1 MVRRLKED
9 IRATQGGLPE
19 RRVERVVID
28 GLSPDAPELE
38 LSRLLDEC
46 RTAREERHA
55 HTSNKAQAAAGLLV
69 VGLQQRLLSSVEAFA
84 GSLAVHRRT
93 VERHW
98 EQGQADNAAGKE
110 PDPPAGTGQASEQ
123 ESPAP
128 ANDETHHLFL
138 TPPAADDERGEQEAD
153 LIEAEEEVQI
163 EAITVAA
170 ESSSTSDHGKEH
182 AELWRQEQQLLD
194 RMQAI
199 AERARHQPDS
209 KTRRLI
215 DWIREHMCPT
225 LPPFGSQPAG
235 LPTRWND
242 RRVLIFTED
251 REGTKRYLKAT
262 GEPERTRLGR
272 RPWTRSGRRA
282 RATRSWPT
290 GAGWTAVSLRP
301 PRGAASQGDRPIGR
315 SVDRTSAAE
324 WTAEGLRAR
333 SPDANARPAGTVPDR
348 SARRKFRGRSR
359 INHC

>member
-84 GSLAVHRRT
+84 RSLAVHRRT

-98 EQGQADNAAGKE
+98 EQEQADNAAGKE
-110 PDPPAGTGQASEQ
+110 PGPPAGTGQASEQ

-128 ANDETHHLFL
+128 ANDETHDLFL

-163 EAITVAA
+163 EAITWPRNPRRRRITARSTRSCGGR
-170 ESSSTSDHGKEH
+170 SSSCSTGCRRSLSGPATS
-182 AELWRQEQQLLD
+182 
-194 RMQAI
+194 
-199 AERARHQPDS
+199 
-209 KTRRLI
+209 
-215 DWIREHMCPT
+215 
-225 LPPFGSQPAG
+225 
-235 LPTRWND
+235 PTR
-242 RRVLIFTED
+242 
-251 REGTKRYLKAT
+251 
-262 GEPERTRLGR
+262 
-272 RPWTRSGRRA
+272 
-282 RATRSWPT
+282 
-290 GAGWTAVSLRP
+290 
-301 PRGAASQGDRPIGR
+301 
-315 SVDRTSAAE
+315 
-324 WTAEGLRAR
+324 
-333 SPDANARPAGTVPDR
+333 RPAGSSTGSASTCARPCRR
-348 SARRKFRGRSR
+348 SAASPPGCRRAGTIVASSSSRRTARGRSA
-359 INHC
+359 I